1 MLLLADDVLIIQ
13 RLFNAISKKPMLPT
27 LKQLQHFIAIAD
39 TGQVSK
45 AAQRCHVTQSSMTA
59 SLKGLEQSVGV
70 SLFTRHASGVRL
82 TDAGAVFLRHAQQ
95 VEAAMLDAV
104 EAVAVRPSH
113 ASGPIRI
120 GVTETISA
128 YVLSPLI
135 KALEKKFP
143 RLEPVIIEDQRSAIE
158 AGLRDGSLELAIL
171 LASNLPDADPLSCN
185 PLIRSP
191 RQLWGHPEHP
201 LMSASRVC
209 LADVAAHDYILLDM
223 DEHVSTVDKYWGHY
237 GLVAQPRFRSASIEA
252 VRSLVAAGKG
262 VTVLSDLV
270 YRPWSLDGHRIVRR
284 QLADPIPSMDL
295 GLVWDPTR
303 AHSQNFFELQD
314 FLQLSFKDLVRG

>member
-1 MLLLADDVLIIQ
+1 
-13 RLFNAISKKPMLPT
+13 MLPT

-82 TDAGAVFLRHAQQ
+82 TDAGALFLRHAQQ
-95 VEAAMLDAV
+95 VETAMLDAV
-104 EAVAVRPSH
+104 EAVAVRPSQ

-143 RLEPVIIEDQRSAIE
+143 RLEPIIIEDERSTIE
-158 AGLRDGSLELAIL
+158 ASLREGTLELAIL
-171 LASNLPDADPLSCN
+171 LASNLPDADPLSCK

-201 LMSASRVC
+201 LMSANRVC
-209 LADVAAHDYILLDM
+209 LADVADHDYILLDM
-223 DEHVSTVDKYWGHY
+223 DEHVSTVDKYWSHY

-252 VRSLVAAGKG
+252 VRSLVAAGMG

-295 GLVWDPTR
+295 GLVWDPART
-303 AHSQNFFELQD
+303 HSQNFFELQD
-314 FLQLSFKDLVRG
+314 FLQLSFKDLLRG